1 MSIGEIVDK
10 IESYER
16 VQLRKIKQKAII
28 NDVLSEQIANKVSKI
43 FDKDNDV
50 QILRVWDLF
59 PKLFEEEKKKYEEE
73 KEMNEFEKFK
83 RDRRAFAMRYNAR
96 TRKGG
101 K

>member
-16 VQLRKIKQKAII
+16 VQLREMKQKAIL

-59 PKLFEEEKKKYEEE
+59 PKLFEEEKKQYEEE

-83 RDRRAFAMRYNAR
+83 SDRRAFARRYNAR

>member
-16 VQLRKIKQKAII
+16 VQLREMKQKAVL
-28 NDVLSEQIANKVSKI
+28 NDVLSEQIANKVSKL

-59 PKLFEEEKKKYEEE
+59 PKLFEEEKKQYEEE

-83 RDRRAFAMRYNAR
+83 SDRRAFARRYNAR
-96 TRKGG
+96 KRKGG

>member
-50 QILRVWDLF
+50 RVWDLF
-59 PKLFEEEKKKYEEE
+59 PKLFEEEKKQYEEE

-83 RDRRAFAMRYNAR
+83 SDRRAFARRYNAR